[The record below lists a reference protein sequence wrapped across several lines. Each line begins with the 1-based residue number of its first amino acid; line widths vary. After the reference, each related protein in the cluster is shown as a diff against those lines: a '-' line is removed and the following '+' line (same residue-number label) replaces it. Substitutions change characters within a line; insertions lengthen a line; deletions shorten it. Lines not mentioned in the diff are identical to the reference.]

1 MAQVGIGLIVP
12 FAVDRVA
19 IEHLAGVEDLQ
30 VAMATYHA
38 ACERW
43 PNAPITLRQGM
54 RVRLHTQANFLGR
67 QTLTEERKFCWS
79 KLSKWDNQVEKEW
92 VQWIEL
98 VAGLSAMIVLTWS
111 LLAAWDGK

>member
-1 MAQVGIGLIVP
+1 MQTRTHFTHRIDLWADDGEHV
-12 FAVDRVA
+12 

-79 KLSKWDNQVEKEW
+79 KLSNTKTRCARPIRSSMSDHAH
-92 VQWIEL
+92 L
-98 VAGLSAMIVLTWS
+98 
-111 LLAAWDGK
+111 